1 MEIKV
6 LKEEKNELEFE
17 IVGEDSTLPEII
29 VHKLN
34 QMPEVDFAAYKI
46 EHPLVGSPR
55 IFLRT
60 KKGSPATAIGK
71 AISALVS
78 EIAEFREGI
87 SKFKA

>member
-1 MEIKV
+1 MEIKIV
-6 LKEEKNELEFE
+6 KEEKNELEFE
-17 IVGEDSTLPEII
+17 IVGEDSTLPEIL

-46 EHPLVGSPR
+46 EHPLVGSPK

-60 KKGSPATAIGK
+60 KKGAPGTAIGK
-71 AISALVS
+71 AVESLVS
-78 EIAEFREGI
+78 EIAEFRESI

>member
-6 LKEEKNELEFE
+6 VKEEKNELEFE
-17 IVGEDSTLPEII
+17 LIGEDSTLPEIL

-46 EHPLVGSPR
+46 EHPLVGSPK

-60 KKGSPATAIGK
+60 KKGSPTTSINK
-71 AISALVS
+71 AVEALTT
-78 EIAEFREGI
+78 EIAEFRESI

>member
-1 MEIKV
+1 VEIKV
-6 LKEEKNELEFE
+6 LNEEKNVLEFE
-17 IVGEDSTLPEII
+17 IVGEDSTLPEIL

-46 EHPLVGSPR
+46 DHPLVGSPK

-60 KKGSPATAIGK
+60 KKGAPAAAIHK
-71 AISALVS
+71 AVEALVT